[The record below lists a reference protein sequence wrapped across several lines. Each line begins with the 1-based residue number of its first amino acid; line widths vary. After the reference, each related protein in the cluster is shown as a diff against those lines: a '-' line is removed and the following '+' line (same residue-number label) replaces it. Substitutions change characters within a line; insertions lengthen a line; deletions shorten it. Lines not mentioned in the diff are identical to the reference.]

1 MNKISNY
8 QLFAITF
15 IFQLG
20 TTIIFG
26 FGSSAGRDAWIGELI
41 SCGLGVFIILIYI
54 ALMKLHP
61 GLTLVQ
67 WFPVQFGRWIGTP
80 ISFLYPLMLIYV
92 AGRIIA
98 DVRDM
103 VSTALLSDT
112 PLILTAGLFAI
123 IIAYCVYGGIE
134 SVSRLG
140 EIFLPI
146 VLILFLLEVILL
158 FGSDVLHL
166 DYLQPSLEKGW
177 MPIQKAVFPAG
188 ITQSFGETL
197 VFAMFW
203 PQTKHPEKVMRI
215 TLLATL
221 LSGIMITCFD
231 VLAIMA
237 FGNLFPGFLYP
248 LYTLLS
254 VISVG
259 EFIENLQM
267 FGVLYFLMTALLKCV
282 VLLLAAITGIQQI
295 TKMNNYRVLVLPACA
310 IALIL
315 GLTMSKNIAEHIYR
329 HHFEIL
335 VPYIWVPM
343 LLVLPGF
350 LLAVTLLRRMKM

>member
-41 SCGLGVFIILIYI
+41 SCGIGILIILIYI

-67 WFPVQFGRWIGTP
+67 WFPVQFGRWIGTS

-146 VLILFLLEVILL
+146 VLILFLFEVILL
-158 FGSDVLHL
+158 FGSDVLHF
-166 DYLQPSLEKGW
+166 DYLQPFLEKGW

-203 PQTKHPEKVMRI
+203 PQTKHPEKVMKI

-237 FGNLFPGFLYP
+237 FGTLFPGFLYP
-248 LYTLLS
+248 LYTLLG

-282 VLLLAAITGIQQI
+282 VLLLAAVTGIQQI
-295 TKMNNYRVLVLPACA
+295 TKMKDYRVLVIPACA
-310 IALIL
+310 IAFIL
-315 GLTMSKNIAEHIYR
+315 GLTMSQNIAEHIYR

-343 LLVLPGF
+343 LLVLPGI
-350 LLAVTLLRRMKM
+350 LLAVTLLRRMKK